1 MEETMF
7 VQSETLRV
15 RSQIKAG
22 LPRPNRCEELGSAL
36 RVRSQV
42 KAGLPRQ
49 NRCDETG
56 SLRVRTR
63 LSAGRIR

>member
-22 LPRPNRCEELGSAL
+22 LPR
-36 RVRSQV
+36 
-42 KAGLPRQ
+42 Q

-63 LSAGRIR
+63 ISAGRIR

>member
-1 MEETMF
+1 MS

-22 LPRPNRCEELGSAL
+22 LPRYNRCEELGL
-36 RVRSQV
+36 RVRTQL

-63 LSAGRIR
+63 ISAGRIR